1 MENDIKFDIKYDY
14 LTALVFGDNTET
26 LIGGS
31 EKILKKALKNS
42 KNPNLDVKGL
52 DVYYRGKPIGTL
64 AVDINSSSDEV
75 EKVLGL
81 ADKLY
86 ANLLNSRTNSSKIA
100 DTKISL
106 EAIFRTD
113 KSATIR
119 VLARTVSDWYDA
131 VTDLYMN
138 GKFGF
143 ALKAKDRAALG
154 EQFRND
160 VNALTETLF
169 TRLKKKKSPQ
179 NDAEISDVI
188 RFNCV
193 DIGEFL
199 DEYTHYLSVK
209 KVYCIHCG
217 LCGEYFIASAKN
229 TRFCT
234 DCKLLRKQNS
244 KKIYANKCA
253 EGVHKERQIQKFCF
267 ENYVHKNKLW
277 RELSEDEKARYIAL
291 RKEFV
296 ETSAKLLREY
306 EQDNSAEREEEI
318 KRYLDVAKSKRTA
331 LECEF
336 EKTHRKV
343 I

>member
-1 MENDIKFDIKYDY
+1 MEKDIKFDIKYDY
-14 LTALVFGDNTET
+14 STALVLEGETET

-31 EKILKKALKNS
+31 EKIVKKALKDS
-42 KNPNLDVKGL
+42 KKPNLDVKGL
-52 DVYYRGKPIGTL
+52 DVYYKGKPLGTL
-64 AVDINSSSDEV
+64 AVDINISSDEV

-113 KSATIR
+113 KGVAVR
-119 VLARTVSDWYDA
+119 MLARIVSVWYGA
-131 VTDLYMN
+131 VTDYYMN
-138 GKFGF
+138 GKYGF

-154 EQFRND
+154 EQFRDD

-169 TRLKKKKSPQ
+169 TRLKKNKSPQ
-179 NDAEISDVI
+179 GDEETGGVI

-193 DIGEFL
+193 DIGDFL
-199 DEYTHYLSVK
+199 DEYAGFLSVK
-209 KVYCIHCG
+209 KVYCIHCK
-217 LCGEYFIASAKN
+217 LCGKFFLASAWN
-229 TRFCT
+229 TRYCD

-244 KKIYANKCA
+244 KKIYAEKCS
-253 EGVHKERQIQKFCF
+253 EGVYKERQIQKFCF
-267 ENYVHKNKLW
+267 ENYMYKNKLW
-277 RELSEDEKARYIAL
+277 RELSEDEKAQYIAL

-306 EQDNSAEREEEI
+306 EQDSSAEREEEI
-318 KRYLDVAKSKRTA
+318 KGYLGEAKSKRTT
-331 LECEF
+331 LEYEF
-336 EKTHRKV
+336 EKTHREVK
-343 I
+343 